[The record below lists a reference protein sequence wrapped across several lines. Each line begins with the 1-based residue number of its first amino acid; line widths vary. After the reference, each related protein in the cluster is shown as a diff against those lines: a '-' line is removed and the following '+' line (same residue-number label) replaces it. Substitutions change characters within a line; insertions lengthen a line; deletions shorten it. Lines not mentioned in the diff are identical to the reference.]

1 MGRESPSPFLFEID
15 KEVITLPQSKGYTN
29 RRKRS
34 EWLTAYTF
42 LMPNLVGLTLFVF
55 VPIVYAFYVSLHKWN
70 LLSAKKFVGFDN
82 YQHLLTD
89 TQWWHSLYRTFIFSI
104 IYVPALFV
112 FSLLFAVMINALKGR
127 VVGFVRTTFLMPFA
141 ITSVISAVIWMFLLD
156 PRNGY
161 INQFLNMLGVDNQQ
175 FLGSTS
181 QAMYAI
187 VAVILWINLG
197 YNMMIFMSAIKEI
210 PRDYYEAAT
219 LDGAGSFQIFR
230 SITFPLIRDTST
242 FILIVSTI
250 ASFQV
255 LEQIMVMTRGGPAK
269 ATEVSVLY
277 IYQQSFDLLNLGY
290 GSALSFVLF
299 LIIFV
304 LSMIQ
309 LKFFSAK

>member
-1 MGRESPSPFLFEID
+1 
-15 KEVITLPQSKGYTN
+15 LPQSKGYKN

-34 EWLTAYTF
+34 EWLTAYGF
-42 LMPNLVGLTLFVF
+42 LMPNLIGLTLFVF
-55 VPIVYAFYVSLHKWN
+55 VPIIYAFYVSLHKWN
-70 LLSAKKFVGFDN
+70 LLSAKQFIGLDN
-82 YQHLLTD
+82 YKHLLTD

-104 IYVPALFV
+104 IYVPSLFV
-112 FSLLFAVMINALKGR
+112 LSLLFAVMINALKGR

-161 INQFLNMLGVDNQQ
+161 INQFLNMLGVENQQ

-219 LDGAGSFQIFR
+219 LDGAGGFQIFR

-299 LIIFV
+299 LIIFA